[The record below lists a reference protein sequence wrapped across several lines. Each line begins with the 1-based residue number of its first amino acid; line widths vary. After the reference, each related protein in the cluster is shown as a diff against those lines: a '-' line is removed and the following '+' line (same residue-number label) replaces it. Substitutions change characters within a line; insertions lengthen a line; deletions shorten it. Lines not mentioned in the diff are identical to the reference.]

1 MIKRLFDLIIALP
14 LLLLVSPILIII
26 AFLIKLNSKGPVFYL
41 QQRVGFKG
49 KDFFIYK
56 FRTMRIGADKLG
68 LLTVGGRDP
77 RVTTVGYFL
86 RKYKLDEL
94 PQLIN
99 VVNGSM
105 SLVGPRPE
113 VRKYVNLYSSEQKNV
128 LLAKPG
134 ITDYASIEYADENNL
149 LAASSDPEKTY
160 IDEIMPAK
168 LKLNMKYI
176 AEQGVFTDVKII
188 FLTVQRIIRG
198 H

>member
-176 AEQGVFTDVKII
+176 AEQGVITDVKII
-188 FLTVQRIIRG
+188 FLTVLRIIRG